1 MVGEAPCLPLEAAGE
16 EAQGFPARTI
26 GGLSGLLAA
35 SSRKPA
41 RLAELASSGRPE
53 VGRRQR
59 VESSDATPLSER
71 VLGSLPLP
79 AAARGSRFGLRPMT
93 AA

>member
-1 MVGEAPCLPLEAAGE
+1 MKLEGKKPKVPLPGQQEA
-16 EAQGFPARTI
+16 F
-26 GGLSGLLAA
+26 SGLLAA

-41 RLAELASSGRPE
+41 RLAELASGGRPE

-59 VESSDATPLSER
+59 AESSDATPLSER

-79 AAARGSRFGLRPMT
+79 AAARGSRFGLRPVT